1 MRFRTIVVA
10 LLLAGGIVPA
20 QALAQVAAPEAE
32 LLHQVS
38 ETYRGL
44 GSYLLEGS
52 IAIMAKGANAPTT
65 QELPFLIAAAPG
77 GKSRDEVRSGQL
89 GGMILSDGRQ
99 TTIYNAP
106 LGQYMRKPGRAD
118 SATAG
123 TSSRGLR
130 AAVIARFAD
139 IAKSATAAKRL
150 PDATLTLSG
159 VPRDCAVIE
168 VTYPPLNPQVQEL
181 PRTYWI
187 EKSTHLVL
195 RQRTV
200 VRADSPQY
208 GGKVEQSEEF
218 LLVRAL
224 RDTPLPES
232 TWVFHPPASIKEV
245 DQFVA
250 PTADTAPVSPF
261 VGRPATDF
269 TLKDLAGRPH
279 TLKSLRGK
287 VVLLDFWATWCG
299 PCRHTLPQVA
309 KIHARYKDRGVEVM
323 SVNVGEPGAKAAD
336 YLKQNGYAFTA
347 LLDTD
352 RRVSTDY
359 QVNGIPTLVVI
370 DRAGTISD
378 YMVGVRDEA
387 ALSAALKKAGV
398 K

>member
-52 IAIMAKGANAPTT
+52 ISIMAKGANAPTT
-65 QELPFLIAAAPG
+65 QEIPFLIAAAPG

-168 VTYPPLNPQVQEL
+168 VTYPPLMNSGLATVDIRSLTVHDAEG
-181 PRTYWI
+181 
-187 EKSTHLVL
+187 KTH
-195 RQRTV
+195 
-200 VRADSPQY
+200 PM
-208 GGKVEQSEEF
+208 
-218 LLVRAL
+218 
-224 RDTPLPES
+224 
-232 TWVFHPPASIKEV
+232 
-245 DQFVA
+245 
-250 PTADTAPVSPF
+250 
-261 VGRPATDF
+261 
-269 TLKDLAGRPH
+269 
-279 TLKSLRGK
+279 
-287 VVLLDFWATWCG
+287 
-299 PCRHTLPQVA
+299 TLPT
-309 KIHARYKDRGVEVM
+309 
-323 SVNVGEPGAKAAD
+323 GAKSWH
-336 YLKQNGYAFTA
+336 GEV
-347 LLDTD
+347 TD
-352 RRVSTDY
+352 HSPITV
-359 QVNGIPTLVVI
+359 
-370 DRAGTISD
+370 
-378 YMVGVRDEA
+378 
-387 ALSAALKKAGV
+387 
-398 K
+398 